1 MHLQQ
6 KRSLTIGFEWG
17 CETKNDGKVIWS
29 LRSKESHKIKQKG
42 KKMDIRQPEK
52 IYDYVSENVDN
63 LIIELRALES
73 SNDNENTDSE
83 KEEALNILEQFKNQI
98 LVPSINDLKQNQE
111 WDTYTIAFYG
121 ETNAGKSTIIETMR
135 IHFGEETKSEMQ
147 SKFVELH
154 NDYTIKIEAMKKALM
169 EIKLDECQVN
179 NFTTTDDIYKQ
190 YQEIQKY
197 IGSLKELENKKKKNS
212 LWYRLL
218 SFFNANHLTKKVILL
233 DSLFLEIDNF
243 QMLHQYTDG
252 NIIGDGRSDFTQ
264 KATQYLFN
272 VGSQK
277 FAIIDVPGIE
287 GKEDQVMKEI
297 LESVSKAHTVFY
309 VTSNPTPPQSGD
321 KTNQGTLN
329 KIKAHLN
336 AQTEV
341 YTIFNKR
348 INNPMQLEKQLISD
362 DEYASLGILNEKMT
376 EVLGENYINHIGLS
390 AQVVFLAL
398 AEHLVSD
405 SKYSID
411 RHKFLSKTSKD
422 ALLEKSLFNDFSEFI
437 TEDLI
442 NNTQAKIK
450 KSNFNK
456 ANNVV
461 KQLNESVHLY
471 SDTKLKPIY
480 IELSN
485 ECNATKQKLNGVL
498 KTTKIKL
505 NSSVKKAIETFKNE
519 AIEKIYAHIENNV
532 SNDSFKQ
539 QLSLLVKEGQERI
552 TLELPSELDKEFK
565 KLDSDIKENLKTF
578 EKRATKT
585 LSSFNKIDIDTN
597 GAHFE
602 LDINISN
609 GINKWGVAGSLIG
622 AGGLYA
628 TVMATNAWNPLG
640 WTMLALGAVS
650 VLISFAKAI
659 GGFFSSSYKMDQQ
672 REQASDNI
680 DNISDQIEKVI
691 LDKIKSAYPEIDKL
705 VNELNAEID
714 KKANHIK
721 TINDLVEE
729 FIVKLDTLSKQIN
742 TEGSI

>member
-1 MHLQQ
+1 MN
-6 KRSLTIGFEWG
+6 IG
-17 CETKNDGKVIWS
+17 
-29 LRSKESHKIKQKG
+29 R
-42 KKMDIRQPEK
+42 PEK
-52 IYDYVSENVDN
+52 IYDYVLENVDN
-63 LIIELRALES
+63 LKMELSALES
-73 SNDNENTDSE
+73 SEEDENLDSE

-135 IHFGEETKSEMQ
+135 IYFGEETKSEMQ
-147 SKFVELH
+147 SKFVEIH
-154 NDYTIKIEAMKKALM
+154 NDYATKIKILKKTLL
-169 EIKLDECQVN
+169 EINLDECQVN
-179 NFTTTDDIYKQ
+179 NFTATDDIYEQ
-190 YQEIQKY
+190 YQEIKKY
-197 IGSLKELENKKKKNS
+197 IDSLKELEDKKQKSS
-212 LWYRLL
+212 LWYKFL
-218 SFFNANHLTKKVILL
+218 SFFNANYLTKKVVLL
-233 DSLFLEIDNF
+233 DSLFSEIDNF
-243 QMLHQYTDG
+243 QMLYKYADG

-272 VGSQK
+272 VGNQQ

-321 KTNQGTLN
+321 KTKQGTLN

-336 AQTEV
+336 SQTEV

-362 DEYASLGILNEKMT
+362 DEYASLGVLNEKMM
-376 EVLGENYINHIGLS
+376 EVLGKNYINHIELS
-390 AQVVFLAL
+390 AQVVFLTL

-405 SKYSID
+405 SKYLID
-411 RHKFLSKTSKD
+411 KHKFLSKISKD
-422 ALLEKSLFNDFSEFI
+422 KLLEKSLFNDFSKFI
-437 TEDLI
+437 TENLV

-461 KQLNESVHLY
+461 KQLNESISQY
-471 SDTKLKPIY
+471 SNNKLKPAFV
-480 IELSN
+480 ELSD
-485 ECNATKQKLNGVL
+485 ECNTTKQKLNGIL

-505 NSSVKKAIETFKNE
+505 NSSVKKTIEIFKNE
-519 AIEKIYAHIENNV
+519 AIEKIYAHIDKNI
-532 SNDSFKQ
+532 SNDSFKK
-539 QLSLLVKEGQERI
+539 QLSLLVKEGQEKI
-552 TLELPSELDKEFK
+552 TLNLPSELDNEFK

-585 LSSFNKIDIDTN
+585 LSNFSKIDIDTN
-597 GAHFE
+597 GTHFE

-622 AGGLYA
+622 ASGLYSM
-628 TVMATNAWNPLG
+628 VMTANSWNPLG
-640 WTMLALGAVS
+640 WTMFALGVVS

-659 GGFFSSSYKMDQQ
+659 GGFFSDKYKMEQQ
-672 REQASDNI
+672 KEQASDNI
-680 DNISDQIEKVI
+680 DNIASQIEEII
-691 LDKIKSAYPEIDKL
+691 LDKIKSVYPEIDKL
-705 VNELNAEID
+705 VNELNIEID
-714 KKANHIK
+714 KKADYIK
-721 TINDLVEE
+721 KINDLVEE
-729 FIVKLDTLSKQIN
+729 FINKLDKLSKQIN
-742 TEGSI
+742 AEGSI